1 MNITNLITNEMKTGK
16 TLKASSWRAVQVTD
30 KVREI
35 WHYSTL
41 MARLAGGTFS
51 QVSKGWGSRSDACG
65 MSKLRK
71 GVRQKGYAET
81 V

>member
-1 MNITNLITNEMKTGK
+1 MKITNLITNEIKTGK

-41 MARLAGGTFS
+41 MATLEGDTFK
-51 QVSKGWGSRSDACG
+51 QVSQGWGSMSDKHG
-65 MSKLRK
+65 MGKLRR
-71 GVRQKGYAET
+71 GVREKGYTET